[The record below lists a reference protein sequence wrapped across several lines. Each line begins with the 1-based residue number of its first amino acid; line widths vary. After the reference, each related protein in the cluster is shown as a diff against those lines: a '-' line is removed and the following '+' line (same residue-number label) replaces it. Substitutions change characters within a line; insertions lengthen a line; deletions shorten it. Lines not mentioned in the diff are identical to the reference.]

1 MIAPGPSATATT
13 AVSTAVAASKKEAA
27 SPFCFVLPEA

>member
-1 MIAPGPSATATT
+1 MIAPGPSATAAT
-13 AVSTAVAASKKEAA
+13 ATAVAASKKEAA